1 MIHKQFFVLKLR
13 KIIIMR
19 KIYLLVFSLIST
31 TTFSQQV
38 LKRITQ
44 TTTELTVELFTFRNG
59 SSNCDVLGN
68 ESFSYGNSERPHYT
82 AYTTLYNPSNGYNLI
97 KQMSSSVDLYNV
109 TNLPPMQIANGNF
122 NYTLDLARQFNG
134 LFISDY
140 GSPAIITLI
149 FPINIVE
156 ISAQADLVEDSN
168 GVADMLYAK
177 FIVPKVMSDNTPI
190 PNDFWL
196 KFQSWNGVDLAT
208 GGTAQLAMQLWF
220 KFNGTDWVLQ
230 NQRFSGTTYTI
241 PNDICTSL
249 GVSEFEQSNIKCYPN
264 PTNDVVH
271 ISTQNET
278 INQINVYDITGRL
291 LKSQNG
297 NNENEII
304 SIQELPSAMYVLEV
318 KTDKESRTTKI
329 IKQ

>member
-1 MIHKQFFVLKLR
+1 
-13 KIIIMR
+13 MR

-31 TTFSQQV
+31 VSFSQQV

-44 TTTELTVELFTFRNG
+44 TSTELTVELFTFRNG
-59 SSNCDVLGN
+59 SSNCDILGN
-68 ESFSYGNSERPHYT
+68 ESFSFGNSERPHYT
-82 AYTTLYNPSNGYNLI
+82 AYTTYYNPSNGYNLI
-97 KQMSSSVDLYNV
+97 QQMSSSVNLYSV
-109 TNLPPMQIANGNF
+109 TNLQPMQIANGNLDF
-122 NYTLDLARQFNG
+122 TLDLARQFNG

-149 FPINIVE
+149 FPIIIIE

-168 GVADMLYAK
+168 SVADMLYAK
-177 FIVPKVMSDNTPI
+177 FIVPKVMNDNTPI
-190 PNDFWL
+190 PDDFWL
-196 KFQSWNGVDLAT
+196 KFQSWDGVDLAT
-208 GGTAQLAMQLWF
+208 GGTAQIAMQLWF

-264 PTNDVVH
+264 PTNDIVH
-271 ISTQNET
+271 ISTPNET

-304 SIQELPSAMYVLEV
+304 SIQELPSAMYVLDV
-318 KTDKESRTTKI
+318 KTQQGSKMIKI

>member
-1 MIHKQFFVLKLR
+1 
-13 KIIIMR
+13 MR
-19 KIYLLVFSLIST
+19 KIYLLVFSLAST
-31 TTFSQQV
+31 LSFSQQV

-44 TTTELTVELFTFRNG
+44 TSTEMTVELFTFRNG
-59 SSNCDVLGN
+59 SSNCDVLGT

-82 AYTTLYNPSNGYNLI
+82 AYTTYYNPSNGYNLI

-109 TNLPPMQIANGNF
+109 TNLPPMQIANGNYNF
-122 NYTLDLARQFNG
+122 TLDLARQFNG

-149 FPINIVE
+149 FPINIME
-156 ISAQADLVEDSN
+156 ISAQADVVEDSN
-168 GVADMLYAK
+168 TLADMLYAK
-177 FIVPKVMSDNTPI
+177 FIIPKTMSDNSPI

-196 KFQSWNGVDLAT
+196 KLQSWKGVDFAT
-208 GGTAQLAMQLWF
+208 GSTAQSAMQLWF

-249 GVSEFEQSNIKCYPN
+249 GVSDFEHRNIKCYPN
-264 PTNDVVH
+264 PTDDIVH
-271 ISTQNET
+271 ISTPNET

-297 NNENEII
+297 NNESEII
-304 SIQELPSAMYVLEV
+304 SLQELPNAMYLMEV
-318 KTDKESRTTKI
+318 KTQQGSKTIKI